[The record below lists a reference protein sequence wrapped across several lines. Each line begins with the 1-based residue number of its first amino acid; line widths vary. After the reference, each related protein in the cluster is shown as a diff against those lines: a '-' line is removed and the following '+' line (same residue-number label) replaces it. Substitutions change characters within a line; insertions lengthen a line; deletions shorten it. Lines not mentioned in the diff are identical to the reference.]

1 MTPSS
6 DSPQADALRGYEVL
20 VCVAGGIAA
29 YKVCEFVSQLAQRG
43 AGVTVAM
50 TESACRFVAPLT
62 FQTLAGRPVLTSL
75 WDLDSPYAAQHIGV
89 TGAADLIVVAPAT
102 ANLLGKMAAGIADDL
117 VSTLL
122 VSADSPLLVVP
133 GMNAR
138 MWSHPIVQAN
148 VVFLQDKLPCTLL
161 GPDEGWLA
169 CRAVGPG
176 RMVEAGE
183 ILAATITA
191 LKAQPPKRTRSS

>member
-1 MTPSS
+1 
-6 DSPQADALRGYEVL
+6 LRGYEVL

-29 YKVCEFVSQLAQRG
+29 YKVCELVSQLAQRG
-43 AGVTVAM
+43 AGVTVAL
-50 TESACRFVAPLT
+50 TESACRFVTPLT

-75 WDLDSPYAAQHIGV
+75 WGSETPYEAPHIGV
-89 TGAADLIVVAPAT
+89 TDAADLIVVAPAT
-102 ANLLGKMAAGIADDL
+102 ANLIGKMAAGIADDL

-122 VSADSPLLVVP
+122 VSADSPILIAP

-138 MWSHPIVQAN
+138 MWSHPMVQDN
-148 VVFLQDKLPCTLL
+148 VAQLQDKLPCTFL
-161 GPDEGWLA
+161 GPAEGWLA

-183 ILAATITA
+183 ILTATITA
-191 LKAQPPKRTRSS
+191 LQAQPPKRARSS